1 MGNTLNMVGGGGGG
15 IKLESIAITTPPSK
29 TQYLAGETFNPAG
42 MVVTA
47 SYSNGATLVATGYS
61 YTPDGPLT
69 DGVTSV
75 TITYTEGG
83 ISKSAT
89 QPITV
94 IPALVSIA
102 VTTPPTTTIYEYG
115 DAFSASGMVVTA
127 TMSDNSTKAVTGY
140 TTSPA
145 TFTVLGSQ
153 NVTIS
158 YSENGI
164 TKTTTQP
171 VTVERATI
179 AVPTQSGGL
188 TYNGAAQSPSWSG
201 YDNSKMTL
209 GGDTVGTN
217 AGTYNATFTP
227 TAYYRWP
234 DGTTSAKTVQ
244 WSIAKAAGYLSISP
258 TFLTLDSSNMSRT
271 ISVTRYGDGT
281 ISAVSNDTGVATA
294 SVSGT
299 TVTVTGTGT
308 AGEATITVS
317 VAAGTNYTAPANA
330 TCSVSA
336 SYIDLILNN
345 NDWETIKQVS
355 DKSKGANYW
364 AVGDRKEVTLNG
376 TVGICTFNNY
386 SCYAFIIGFDHNA
399 ELEGEHRIHFQ
410 FAKTA
415 LSGGTDICF
424 TDSSY
429 NSAGSSAAFRMKTS
443 NTNSGGWEGSYM
455 RNNILGTS
463 KTSYS
468 GRFIGVLPSALRNV
482 LKSVTK
488 YTDNTG
494 GGSTSS
500 GAVTAT
506 TDYAF
511 LLSEY
516 EVFGSC
522 SIANSNE
529 ASRQQQYAYY
539 SAGNS
544 KVKYRHTST
553 SSTAVW
559 WLRSAARDNSY
570 NFARVRTSG
579 GVNDHNANLSHGF
592 APGFCV

>member
-1 MGNTLNMVGGGGGG
+1 
-15 IKLESIAITTPPSK
+15 
-29 TQYLAGETFNPAG
+29 

-102 VTTPPTTTIYEYG
+102 VTTPPTTTTYEYG

-127 TMSDNSTKAVTGY
+127 TMSDNSTKTVTEY

-145 TFTVLGSQ
+145 TFTALGSQ

-164 TKTTTQP
+164 TKTTMQP

-179 AVPTQSGGL
+179 AVPTQSGSL

-201 YDNSKMTL
+201 YDSSKMTL

-217 AGTYNATFTP
+217 ADTYNATFTP

-234 DGTTSAKTVQ
+234 DGTTTAKTVQ
-244 WSIAKAAGYLSISP
+244 WNIAKAAGYLSIFTTS
-258 TFLTLDSSNMSRT
+258 LTLDSSNTSRT

-281 ISAVSNDTGVATA
+281 ISAESNNTGVATV

-317 VAAGTNYTAPANA
+317 VAAGTNYTAPADA

-336 SYIDLILNN
+336 SYTDPILNN
-345 NDWETIKQVS
+345 NSWDTIGAASTDGTAASFWE
-355 DKSKGANYW
+355 
-364 AVGDRKEVTLNG
+364 VGDCKQVTLNG
-376 TVGICTFNNY
+376 TVGALSLSNFST
-386 SCYAFIIGFDHNA
+386 YAFIIGFNHNSGR
-399 ELEGEHRIHFQ
+399 EGSGRIHFQ
-410 FAKTA
+410 LAKTA

-424 TDSSY
+424 TDGSY
-429 NSAGSSAAFRMKTS
+429 NSPGSSAAFQMNTS
-443 NTNSGGWEGSYM
+443 NTNSGGWKDSYM
-455 RNNILGTS
+455 RNNICGTS
-463 KTSYS
+463 KTSTS
-468 GRFIGVLPSALRNV
+468 GRIMGAIPADLRNA

-488 YTDNTG
+488 YTNNTG
-494 GGSTSS
+494 NSSSS

-506 TDYAF
+506 TDYFF

-516 EVFGSC
+516 EVFGNITYSNTYE
-522 SIANSNE
+522 ANY
-529 ASRQQQYAYY
+529 QQQYAYY

-544 KVKYRHTST
+544 KVKYRHNST
-553 SSTAVW
+553 GSSANW
-559 WLRSAARDNSY
+559 WLRSPRASY
-570 NFARVRTSG
+570 SNIFVSVRTSG
-579 GVNDHNANLSHGF
+579 SVDNYYAHYSLGV

>member
-1 MGNTLNMVGGGGGG
+1 MGSTLNMVGGGGGG
-15 IKLESIAITTPPSK
+15 IKLESIAITTPPNK

-102 VTTPPTTTIYEYG
+102 VTTPPTTTTYEYG

-127 TMSDNSTKAVTGY
+127 TMSDNSTKTVTEY

-145 TFTVLGSQ
+145 TFTALGSQ

-179 AVPTQSGGL
+179 AVPTQSGSL
-188 TYNGAAQSPSWSG
+188 TYNGAAQSPSWNG
-201 YDNSKMTL
+201 YDSSKMTL

-258 TFLTLDSSNMSRT
+258 TSLTLDSSNMTRT
-271 ISVTRYGDGT
+271 ISVTRYGNGA
-281 ISAVSNDTGVATA
+281 ISAVSNDTGVATV

-299 TVTVTGTGT
+299 TITVNGTGV
-308 AGEATITVS
+308 AGDTTITVS
-317 VAAGTNYTAPANA
+317 VAEGMNYTAPANA

-336 SYIDLILNN
+336 SYVKALNDSTWDEISQASANDEASLI
-345 NDWETIKQVS
+345 WE
-355 DKSKGANYW
+355 
-364 AVGDRKEVTLNG
+364 VGDCKEIVLNG
-376 TVGICTFNNY
+376 TVGALTFEDY
-386 SCYAFIIGFDHNA
+386 HTYAYIIGFDHNA

-410 FAKTA
+410 LAKTA

-429 NSAGSSAAFRMKTS
+429 NSLDSSAAFRMNTS
-443 NTNSGGWEGSYM
+443 NTNSGGWEDSYM
-455 RNNILGTS
+455 RNNICGTS
-463 KTSYS
+463 KTSTS
-468 GRFIGVLPSALRNV
+468 GRFMGAIPSALRNA

-494 GGSTSS
+494 NASTSS
-500 GAVTAT
+500 SAVTAT
-506 TDYAF
+506 TDYIF

-522 SIANSNE
+522 SFANSNE

-553 SSTAVW
+553 SSTAAW
-559 WLRSAARDNSY
+559 WLRSAYCTNSRRFAIVGTYGYVRDN
-570 NFARVRTSG
+570 A
-579 GVNDHNANLSHGF
+579 ANLSLGV